1 MPLRGSK
8 KAPRTFTGKPHQVK
22 EFLEDY
28 EDILT
33 QNNVREDKDKCKC
46 IRKYCSRDVREI
58 LETLSD
64 NNWRDLKKAIE
75 MLFDADRHEK
85 RYRTKDLKSFI
96 KKSKTRPI
104 NSLAQYRHYF
114 RDFQKIAGWLLLKN
128 HITGTE
134 YLKAFWK
141 GIPRH
146 LQVRLETEYYRQR
159 PDHVISDPFEVEVL
173 ERAAQQMFG
182 RSRFDADISDSED
195 GDDSD
200 SDSSNSS
207 SDIDSGKS
215 DDESDYNYK
224 HQARMQKTLRLARKR
239 SKSRPS
245 KPRVTFDDLPTPET
259 KPRTETN
266 DIENLINRLQNM
278 SIDDPA
284 YAALYYRAFKMDK
297 DITFILTP
305 PRNTGTRAN
314 TSA

>member
-1 MPLRGSK
+1 MAQARTKADMPLRGSK

-114 RDFQKIAGWLLLKN
+114 
-128 HITGTE
+128 
-134 YLKAFWK
+134 
-141 GIPRH
+141 
-146 LQVRLETEYYRQR
+146 
-159 PDHVISDPFEVEVL
+159 
-173 ERAAQQMFG
+173 
-182 RSRFDADISDSED
+182 
-195 GDDSD
+195 
-200 SDSSNSS
+200 
-207 SDIDSGKS
+207 
-215 DDESDYNYK
+215 
-224 HQARMQKTLRLARKR
+224 
-239 SKSRPS
+239 
-245 KPRVTFDDLPTPET
+245 
-259 KPRTETN
+259 
-266 DIENLINRLQNM
+266 
-278 SIDDPA
+278 
-284 YAALYYRAFKMDK
+284 
-297 DITFILTP
+297 
-305 PRNTGTRAN
+305 
-314 TSA
+314 

>member
-1 MPLRGSK
+1 M
-8 KAPRTFTGKPHQVK
+8 
-22 EFLEDY
+22 
-28 EDILT
+28 
-33 QNNVREDKDKCKC
+33 
-46 IRKYCSRDVREI
+46 
-58 LETLSD
+58 
-64 NNWRDLKKAIE
+64 
-75 MLFDADRHEK
+75 
-85 RYRTKDLKSFI
+85 
-96 KKSKTRPI
+96 
-104 NSLAQYRHYF
+104 
-114 RDFQKIAGWLLLKN
+114 
-128 HITGTE
+128 
-134 YLKAFWK
+134 
-141 GIPRH
+141 
-146 LQVRLETEYYRQR
+146 
-159 PDHVISDPFEVEVL
+159 ISDPFEVEVL